1 MKKLILSS
9 ITILLSI
16 PCFSQSITGT
26 ISYDNEK
33 VPNALI
39 YNKNSEELPVYSDTN
54 GYFEIKNT
62 KPNDTLVI
70 KSKGFKNKEIP
81 LLNSSKSLQ
90 IELEQASTV
99 LNEIIIQTI
108 NSEWKYLYK
117 RAKANHWMSV
127 NRNLEN
133 INIITT
139 FTAKEDIK
147 CNGLAFYAKKETD
160 LAISNK
166 LRPLFFKQ
174 SITPENSLILSEAK
188 VFTIPIKNKYEYKIE
203 FVFDYII
210 EIKKGD
216 IVYIGLQQLTED
228 DHNNHTHNSITLAPV
243 KKFEHTD
250 LSTYVVTDLFNND
263 TMNQVPISDLYF
275 ELKSV
280 K

>member
-33 VPNALI
+33 VPNVLI

-139 FTAKEDIK
+139 FTAKEDLK
-147 CNGLAFYAKKETD
+147 CNGLAFYAKKKSDQNTKNR
-160 LAISNK
+160 LK
-166 LRPLFFKQ
+166 PLIFRQ
-174 SITPENSLILSEAK
+174 SIKPENSLILSDAK
-188 VFTIPIKNKYEYKIE
+188 VFTIPKSNKDEYKIE

-216 IVYIGLQQLTED
+216 IIYIGLQQLTED
-228 DHNNHTHNSITLAPV
+228 EHNNHTRNTITLAPV
-243 KKFEHTD
+243 KKFEHKD
-250 LSTYVVTDLFNND
+250 LTSFVVTDLFNND
-263 TMNQVPISDLYF
+263 TIQDPLSDFYF
-275 ELKSV
+275 ELKIV